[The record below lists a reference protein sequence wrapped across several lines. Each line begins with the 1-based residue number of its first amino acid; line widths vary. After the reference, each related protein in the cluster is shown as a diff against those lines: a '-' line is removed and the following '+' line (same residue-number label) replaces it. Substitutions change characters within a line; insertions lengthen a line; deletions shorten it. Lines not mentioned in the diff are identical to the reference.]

1 MRNGS
6 SCCGRNTQLPKVMTG
21 TTTVGTMSARVKGFG
36 GKANGGKRGRGRGW
50 GREMYRVE
58 ASGAGRRMVA

>member
-1 MRNGS
+1 
-6 SCCGRNTQLPKVMTG
+6 MTG
-21 TTTVGTMSARVKGFG
+21 TTTVGSMSGRVRGIR

-58 ASGAGRRMVA
+58 AYGAGRRMGA

>member
-1 MRNGS
+1 MRNGM
-6 SCCGRNTQLPKVMTG
+6 SCCGRKTQLPKVMTG
-21 TTTVGTMSARVKGFG
+21 TTTVGTMSGRVRGIR

-58 ASGAGRRMVA
+58 AYGAGRRMGA